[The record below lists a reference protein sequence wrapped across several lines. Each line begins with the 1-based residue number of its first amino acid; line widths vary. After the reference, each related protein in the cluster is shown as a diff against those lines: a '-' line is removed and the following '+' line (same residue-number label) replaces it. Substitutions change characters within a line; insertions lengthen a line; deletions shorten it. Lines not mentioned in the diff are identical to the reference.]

1 MSIHQSFFIDKT
13 VTYLGSGGIT
23 QNTAL
28 GTSLVLNVPSGT
40 QPGDLLIAI
49 MSPSGGNG
57 SFTQASFTFAAA
69 PTLRGAPSV
78 AYKEVTTSAEPASY
92 TFTCNNSRTLTGVII
107 AYRNADF
114 DVVGTVATSA
124 GGNLTVTGITP
135 SKSDSIL
142 FAVGTVDGQET
153 ITAPTGMTTLI
164 DGTTDAT
171 NPDFSIFSRA
181 SRAVASGNQ
190 TIGFS
195 GGNNNGGVLFSIIP
209 V

>member
-23 QNTAL
+23 QTVAN
-28 GTSLVLNVPSGT
+28 GNSLVLNVPSGT

-49 MSPSGGNG
+49 MSPGGG
-57 SFTQASFTFAAA
+57 TGAFTQASFTFAVSATA
-69 PTLRGAPSV
+69 RGSPSV
-78 AYKEVTTSAEPASY
+78 AYKEVTTTAEPASY
-92 TFTCNNSRTLTGVII
+92 TFTCSTLRTLSGVII
-107 AYRNADF
+107 AYRNAGF
-114 DVVGTVATSA
+114 DVAGSVSTSA
-124 GGNLTVTGITP
+124 GGSIIVNGITP

-142 FAVGTVDGQET
+142 FAAGAVDGQET

-195 GGNNNGGVLFSIIP
+195 GTNSNGGVLFSIIP
-209 V
+209 A